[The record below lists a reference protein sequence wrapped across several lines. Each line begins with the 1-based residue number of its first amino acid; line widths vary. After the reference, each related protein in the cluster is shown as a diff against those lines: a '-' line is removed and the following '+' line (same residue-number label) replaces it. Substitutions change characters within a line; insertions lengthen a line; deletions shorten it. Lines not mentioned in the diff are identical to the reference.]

1 MNVRPKLKEQILNE
15 IFKVLDREKVC
26 VVLFGSSALDK
37 GSPYSD
43 IDIGLF
49 YTEGIDDETFLNLK
63 NNLNYWVDTA
73 RIIDLVD
80 FQRVDLDFLEFA
92 LKGAVIWH
100 VGKEFLK
107 NLLKQKKPLENLK
120 R

>member
-1 MNVRPKLKEQILNE
+1 MNVKPEIKGQILNE
-15 IFKVLDREKVC
+15 IFKLLDRDKVC
-26 VVLFGSSALDK
+26 VILFGSSATGE
-37 GSPYSD
+37 GSIHSD

-49 YTEGIDDETFLNLK
+49 YTEEIEDETFLNLK
-63 NNLNYWVDTA
+63 ENLNYWVDTA

-80 FQRVDLDFLEFA
+80 FQRVNLDFLEFA

-107 NLLKQKKPLENLK
+107 NLTRQKKLSKSLK